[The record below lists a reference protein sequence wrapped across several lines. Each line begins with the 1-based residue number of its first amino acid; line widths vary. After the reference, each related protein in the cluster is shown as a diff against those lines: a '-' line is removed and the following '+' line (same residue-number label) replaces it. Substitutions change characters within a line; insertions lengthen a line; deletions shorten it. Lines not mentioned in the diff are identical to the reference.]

1 MLFITFI
8 ITPFITIIN
17 IYLWYPKYF
26 DSSIS
31 DDFSDLIYP
40 NLSKTILICSQTK
53 ETNILISNIIHRQ
66 TPLPDSNERLYEAL
80 IANVLVPI
88 FHDNGTY
95 LIYCMISFLT
105 IGYHLEKEIGKI
117 KFAWFYIII
126 RILTCIFFIIFTQIK
141 LEIELKFDPV
151 PDQWEIV
158 QGYRRLDP
166 IYKAPCATGFAGI
179 LIAMRLLDVYFY
191 PNTIDITLNSK
202 NFKISRYF
210 ILFDVF
216 LNYMVSNQDNL
227 YYFAGFITGLV
238 AIFLFYKLFDK
249 NQDDSESNL
258 NQNHSEQSY

>member
-8 ITPFITIIN
+8 ITSFITIIN

-31 DDFSDLIYP
+31 DDFPDLIYP

-53 ETNILISNIIHRQ
+53 ETNILISNKIHGQ
-66 TPLPDSNERLYEAL
+66 TPLPDSIERLNDAL
-80 IANVLVPI
+80 IANILVPI

-105 IGYHLEKEIGKI
+105 IGYHLEKEIGKT
-117 KFAWFYIII
+117 KFAAFYTMI
-126 RILTCIFFIIFTQIK
+126 RILTFILFIVFTQIM
-141 LEIELKFDPV
+141 LEIELIFYKN
-151 PDQWEIV
+151 PDKWEII

-166 IYKAPCATGFAGI
+166 VYKAPCPTGFAGI
-179 LIAMRLLDVYFY
+179 LIAMRLVDVYFY
-191 PNTIDITLNSK
+191 PNTIDITFVSK
-202 NFKISRYF
+202 NFKISKYF
-210 ILFDVF
+210 ILFDLF

-227 YYFAGFITGLV
+227 YYIAGFITGLV
-238 AIFLFYKLFDK
+238 AIFLQRFNK

-258 NQNHSEQSY
+258 NQDHSEQSY

>member
-8 ITPFITIIN
+8 ITSFITIIN
-17 IYLWYPKYF
+17 IYLWYPEYF

-31 DDFSDLIYP
+31 DNSDDSDIYP
-40 NLSKTILICSQTK
+40 NLSKSILICSQTK
-53 ETNILISNIIHRQ
+53 ETNILISNVIHRQ
-66 TPLPDSNERLYEAL
+66 TPLPDWIERLYDAL
-80 IANVLVPI
+80 IANILVPI
-88 FHDNGTY
+88 FHDNRTY

-117 KFAWFYIII
+117 KFAAFYTMI

-141 LEIELKFDPV
+141 LEIELIFYKNSV
-151 PDQWEIV
+151 QWEII

-166 IYKAPCATGFAGI
+166 FYNAPCATGFAGI

-191 PNTIDITLNSK
+191 PNRIDITFVSK
-202 NFKISRYF
+202 NFKISKYF
-210 ILFDVF
+210 ILFDLF

-238 AIFLFYKLFDK
+238 AIFLHLFDK